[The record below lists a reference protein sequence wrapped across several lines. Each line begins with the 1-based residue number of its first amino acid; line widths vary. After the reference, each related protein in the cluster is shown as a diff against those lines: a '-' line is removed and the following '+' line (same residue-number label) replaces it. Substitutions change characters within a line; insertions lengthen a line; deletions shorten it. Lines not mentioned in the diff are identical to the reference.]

1 MSGQVHSASAA
12 VPNQSV
18 RASRLAGLALLLAL
32 CPRASFAQ
40 ASPCAAPPPYKYLR
54 YDEDYR
60 YLRDPE
66 CGTDPFDKIKFIP
79 LNKGGDV
86 YLSFGGEIRHN
97 VEYFHNAQWGKG
109 SQGPAYSLQR
119 YMGHLDFHWGDRF
132 RLFGQMKSG
141 LEFGR
146 AGGPR
151 PFDKDELAL
160 SQAFVD
166 VGITRNERASL
177 VVRVGRQELAYG
189 TTRWVSVREGPTVH
203 QNFDAARAIFTVD
216 AWRFDAFLSKPAET
230 HVGLFDDHTDP
241 IRTFWGVYATGPIQK
256 SRTNIDLYYFGLRHS
271 NAKFQQGMEFERR
284 QTLRNTDLGHRWR
297 LGLRRRASGAVRELR
312 QRSYSSLGDRIRDG
326 VHAESTTF
334 QSPLGTGRIRR
345 QRRSRHARSL
355 SSDFQSFVPAG
366 PVPRTR
372 EPDRTRKY
380 TCGESGGDGSLHQ
393 GTLGDGKL
401 GFHLAPESRGWHLRY
416 WGEPRSRWATRR
428 RTLRRQPADNSFEL
442 GNTAAPRHDLHLH
455 ALLSWSFPRK
465 HWSPR
470 ICRPNL
476 GLAGFQ
482 VLSLESV
489 VATRLSEQ
497 LRCARFG
504 RTANSG

>member
-1 MSGQVHSASAA
+1 MGGQMHTASAA
-12 VPNQSV
+12 VPNQSM
-18 RASRLAGLALLLAL
+18 RASLLAGLALLLAL
-32 CPRASFAQ
+32 CPPVSFAQ

-151 PFDKDELAL
+151 VFDKDELAL
-160 SQAFVD
+160 NQAFVD
-166 VGITRNERASL
+166 VGITHNERASL

-203 QNFDAARAIFTVD
+203 QSFDAARAIFTVD

-230 HVGLFDDHTDP
+230 HVGVFDDRTDP
-241 IRTFWGVYATGPIQK
+241 TRTFWGVYATGPLQK
-256 SRTNIDLYYFGLRHS
+256 SKTHIDLYYFGLRHS
-271 NAKFQQGMEFERR
+271 NAKFQQGTEFERR
-284 QTLRNTDLGHRWR
+284 QILGTRIWGIGGAWDFDVEPVAQFGSFGSGHIRAWAIESETGYTLNQRRFSPRVALVASADSGGHGTQDPNLQTFNPLFPRGLYHELVNLTGHANILALNPVVTVHFTKDLSVTENWDFIWR
-297 LGLRRRASGAVRELR
+297 R
-312 QRSYSSLGDRIRDG
+312 SLGDGIYG
-326 VHAESTTF
+326 VGGN
-334 QSPLGTGRIRR
+334 LVR
-345 QRRSRHARSL
+345 
-355 SSDFQSFVPAG
+355 AG
-366 PVPRTR
+366 QP
-372 EPDRTRKY
+372 
-380 TCGESGGDGSLHQ
+380 GDGRYVGSQPTTVLNWAIQRH
-393 GTLGDGKL
+393 LGMIFIYTHFFPGPFL
-401 GFHLAPESRGWHLRY
+401 E
-416 WGEPRSRWATRR
+416 
-428 RTLRRQPADNSFEL
+428 
-442 GNTAAPRHDLHLH
+442 NTGPH
-455 ALLSWSFPRK
+455 
-465 HWSPR
+465 
-470 ICRPNL
+470 
-476 GLAGFQ
+476 G
-482 VLSLESV
+482 SV
-489 VATRLSEQ
+489 DQISAWLD
-497 LRCARFG
+497 FKF
-504 RTANSG
+504 

>member
-1 MSGQVHSASAA
+1 MGGQMHSASAA
-12 VPNQSV
+12 VPNQSM
-18 RASRLAGLALLLAL
+18 RASLLPGLALLLAL

-66 CGTDPFDKIKFIP
+66 CGTDPFDRTKFIP
-79 LNKGGDV
+79 LNKSGDV

-203 QNFDAARAIFTVD
+203 QSFDAARAIFTVD

-241 IRTFWGVYATGPIQK
+241 TRTFWGVYATGPVQK

-284 QTLRNTDLGHRWR
+284 QTLGTRIWGIGGAWDFDVEPVAQFGSFGSGQIRAWAIESETGYTLNQRRFSPRFALVASADSGGRGTHPNLQTFNPLFPRGLYHELVNLTGHANILALNPVVTVHFTKDLSVTENWDFIWR
-297 LGLRRRASGAVRELR
+297 R
-312 QRSYSSLGDRIRDG
+312 SLGDGIYG
-326 VHAESTTF
+326 VGGNLVRVG
-334 QSPLGTGRIRR
+334 QP
-345 QRRSRHARSL
+345 
-355 SSDFQSFVPAG
+355 
-366 PVPRTR
+366 
-372 EPDRTRKY
+372 
-380 TCGESGGDGSLHQ
+380 GDGRYVGSQPTTVLNWAIQRH
-393 GTLGDGKL
+393 LGMIFIYTHFFPGAFL
-401 GFHLAPESRGWHLRY
+401 E
-416 WGEPRSRWATRR
+416 
-428 RTLRRQPADNSFEL
+428 
-442 GNTAAPRHDLHLH
+442 NTGPH
-455 ALLSWSFPRK
+455 
-465 HWSPR
+465 
-470 ICRPNL
+470 
-476 GLAGFQ
+476 G
-482 VLSLESV
+482 SV
-489 VATRLSEQ
+489 DQISAWLD
-497 LRCARFG
+497 FKF
-504 RTANSG
+504 